1 MLHQEAT
8 VGVARNALLCSPVA
22 PSEFRKV
29 GHATTHKDPFGSL
42 GHGRSLETV
51 SQKLRSVKGGDV
63 VWFSSTA
70 RARVRVCL
78 RVSSNVA

>member
-1 MLHQEAT
+1 VVSRAM
-8 VGVARNALLCSPVA
+8 LCSPVA

-29 GHATTHKDPFGSL
+29 GHASAHEDPFGSL

-63 VWFSSTA
+63 VWFSCA
-70 RARVRVCL
+70 ARVRV
-78 RVSSNVA
+78 RVCMRVRSKVA